1 MRSLF
6 AFLLTVFISV
16 SSLAIAPMFANAQG
30 VIVDKVSPKGPAVT
44 AQAPATTA
52 PAIKDPENTLFMD
65 LKDGRVVIA
74 MRPDLAPKHVA
85 RIKELVRQKFYDGL
99 AFHRVIDGFMAQ
111 GGDPKGD
118 GTGGSGTN
126 IPAEF
131 SSEKHVRG
139 TASMARSSNP
149 DSADSQFFI
158 CLDEASFLDNQY
170 TAWGQVIS
178 GMEFVDHIKKGNKN
192 NNGTVI
198 IPDKIVKMQVAADVK
213 E

>member
-1 MRSLF
+1 MRSFF
-6 AFLLTVFISV
+6 AFLLTVFLSV
-16 SSLAIAPMFANAQG
+16 SSLAIAQG
-30 VIVDKVSPKGPAVT
+30 VMVDKTAPKGTPAVT
-44 AQAPATTA
+44 APAA
-52 PAIKDPENTLFMD
+52 NPAIKDPENTLLMD
-65 LKDGRVVIA
+65 LKDGRVIIA
-74 MRPDLAPKHVA
+74 LRPDLAPKHVA

-118 GTGGSGTN
+118 GTGGSGKN

-131 SSEKHVRG
+131 SSEHHVRG
-139 TASMARSSNP
+139 TASMARASNP

-158 CLDEASFLDNQY
+158 CLDTASFLDGQY
-170 TAWGQVIS
+170 TVWGQVVS
-178 GMEFVDHIKKGNKN
+178 GMEFVDHIKKGNKA

-198 IPDKIVKMQVAADVK
+198 IPDKIVKMQVAADAK